1 MVLMQ
6 LSMRLWRKI
15 HMRQFCFAEWRSP
28 LLARGIETPALDTV
42 FLKHYGVKGN
52 NRKHPVRISFNAS
65 EAYDH
70 RNDKGRGNE
79 KRKED

>member
-1 MVLMQ
+1 
-6 LSMRLWRKI
+6 
-15 HMRQFCFAEWRSP
+15 
-28 LLARGIETPALDTV
+28 LARGIETPALDTV